1 MWSYS
6 LLVAILTC
14 MTGLSPT
21 AIGVVLQMGEITA
34 RPEWVWL
41 ALGTALM
48 GAGTLYFMMRAM
60 GVEDP
65 SAKKFYAIT
74 TLIPAIAFTMY
85 LSMLLGFGL
94 TTVPFG
100 GEEHPIYWA
109 RYADWLFTTP
119 LLLLDLA
126 LLVDADRGTIL
137 ALVGADG
144 IMIGTGLIGA
154 LTRVYQF
161 RFVWWAVSTAA
172 MLYILYVLFFG
183 FTRKA
188 DAMREDVAS
197 TFRVLRNVT
206 IVLWSVYPV
215 LWLVGTEGAGLV
227 PLYVET
233 LLFMILDVS
242 AKVGFGLLL
251 LRSRAI
257 FGETTAP
264 EPSTSEGAAAA
275 AGD

>member
-1 MWSYS
+1 MALPS
-6 LLVAILTC
+6 A
-14 MTGLSPT
+14 
-21 AIGVVLQMGEITA
+21 GVVLQVSEITA
-34 RPEWVWL
+34 RPEWIWL

-48 GAGTLYFMMRAM
+48 GLGTLYFMVRAM
-60 GVEDP
+60 GVTDP
-65 SAKKFYAIT
+65 DAKKFYAIT

-85 LSMLLGFGL
+85 LAMLLGFGL
-94 TTVPFG
+94 TMVPFA

-137 ALVGADG
+137 GLVGADG
-144 IMIGTGLIGA
+144 IMIGTGLVGA
-154 LTRVYQF
+154 LTRTYEY
-161 RFVWWAVSTAA
+161 RFIWWAISTAA

-183 FTRKA
+183 FSQKA
-188 DAMREDVAS
+188 AEMSDDTAS
-197 TFRVLRNVT
+197 TFTILRNLT
-206 IVLWSVYPV
+206 IVLWSAYPV
-215 LWLVGTEGAGLV
+215 VWLVGSEGVGAV
-227 PLYVET
+227 PLFVET

-257 FGETTAP
+257 FGDETVP
-264 EPSTSEGAAAA
+264 EPSAGEGGAAAA

>member
-1 MWSYS
+1 MSN
-6 LLVAILTC
+6 VA
-14 MTGLSPT
+14 
-21 AIGVVLQMGEITA
+21 LQMGQITS
-34 RPEWVWL
+34 RPEWIWL

-48 GAGTLYFMMRAM
+48 GLGTLYFMMRGM

-65 SAKKFYAIT
+65 DAKKFYAIT

-85 LSMLLGFGL
+85 LSMLLGYGL
-94 TTVPFG
+94 TMVPFG

-126 LLVDADRGTIL
+126 LLVDADQGTIL

-154 LTRVYQF
+154 LTQVYQY
-161 RFVWWAVSTAA
+161 RFIWWAISTAA

-183 FTRKA
+183 FTAKA
-188 DAMREDVAS
+188 NEMREDVAS
-197 TFRVLRNVT
+197 TFMILRNLT
-206 IVLWSVYPV
+206 IILWSAYPV
-215 LWLVGTEGAGLV
+215 VWLVGSEGVGVV
-227 PLYVET
+227 PLSVET

-257 FGETTAP
+257 FGDVEAP
-264 EPSTSEGAAAA
+264 EPSAGEGAAAT
-275 AGD
+275 GD

>member
-1 MWSYS
+1 MSGALS
-6 LLVAILTC
+6 TISNVA
-14 MTGLSPT
+14 
-21 AIGVVLQMGEITA
+21 LQMGQITS
-34 RPEWVWL
+34 RPEWIWL

-48 GAGTLYFMMRAM
+48 GLGTLYFMVRGM

-65 SAKKFYAIT
+65 EAKKFYAIT
-74 TLIPAIAFTMY
+74 TLVPAIAFTMY
-85 LSMLLGFGL
+85 LSMLLGYGV
-94 TTVPFG
+94 TMVPFG

-154 LTRVYQF
+154 LTQVYQF

-183 FTRKA
+183 FTQKA
-188 DAMREDVAS
+188 SEMQEDVAS
-197 TFRVLRNVT
+197 TFKVLRNLT
-206 IVLWSVYPV
+206 IVLWSAYPV
-215 LWLVGTEGAGLV
+215 VWLVGSEGVGIV
-227 PLYVET
+227 PLGVET
-233 LLFMILDVS
+233 LLFMVLDVS

-264 EPSTSEGAAAA
+264 EPSAGEGATA

>member
-1 MWSYS
+1 MSG
-6 LLVAILTC
+6 LT
-14 MTGLSPT
+14 PT
-21 AIGVVLQMGEITA
+21 AASIVLQFGEITA
-34 RPEWVWL
+34 RPEWIWL

-48 GAGTLYFMMRAM
+48 GLGTLYFMARAM

-74 TLIPAIAFTMY
+74 TLIPGIAFTMY
-85 LSMLLGFGL
+85 LAMLLGFGL
-94 TTVPFG
+94 TEVEVAG
-100 GEEHPIYWA
+100 QMLDIYWA

-126 LLVDADRGTIL
+126 LLVDADNGTIIG
-137 ALVGADG
+137 LVGADG
-144 IMIGTGLIGA
+144 IMIATGLIGA
-154 LTRVYQF
+154 LTEVYEY
-161 RFVWWAVSTAA
+161 RFVWWAISTAA

-188 DAMREDVAS
+188 AMMREDVGS
-197 TFRVLRNVT
+197 TFRVLRNLT
-206 IVLWSVYPV
+206 IILWSAYPV
-215 LWLVGTEGAGLV
+215 VWLFGTEGVGAI
-227 PLYVET
+227 PLSVET
-233 LLFMILDVS
+233 LLFMVLDVS

-257 FGETTAP
+257 FGDTSAP
-264 EPSTSEGAAAA
+264 EPSAEGGAAA

>member
-1 MWSYS
+1 MHGA
-6 LLVAILTC
+6 L
-14 MTGLSPT
+14 PT
-21 AIGVVLQMGEITA
+21 SVVLQMGEITS
-34 RPEWVWL
+34 RPEWIWL

-48 GAGTLYFMMRAM
+48 GLGTLYFLIRGM

-65 SAKKFYAIT
+65 EAKTFYAIT

-85 LSMLLGFGL
+85 LSMLLGYGL
-94 TTVPFG
+94 TMVPFG

-154 LTRVYQF
+154 LTQVYQF
-161 RFVWWAVSTAA
+161 RFIWWAISTAA

-188 DAMREDVAS
+188 NEMREDVAS
-197 TFRVLRNVT
+197 TFKVLRNLT
-206 IVLWSVYPV
+206 IVLWSAYPIV
-215 LWLVGTEGAGLV
+215 WLVGSEGVGVV
-227 PLYVET
+227 PLSVET
-233 LLFMILDVS
+233 LMFMILDVS

-257 FGETTAP
+257 FGETSAP
-264 EPSTSEGAAAA
+264 EPSAGEGTAAT
-275 AGD
+275 GD

>member
-1 MWSYS
+1 M
-6 LLVAILTC
+6 IET
-14 MTGLSPT
+14 TQLS
-21 AIGVVLQMGEITA
+21 AGVVLQAAEITD
-34 RPEWVWL
+34 RPEWIWL

-48 GAGTLYFMMRAM
+48 GLGTLYFMARAS
-60 GVEDP
+60 GVRDP
-65 SAKKFYAIT
+65 DAKRFYAIT
-74 TLIPAIAFTMY
+74 TLIPAIAFSMY

-94 TTVPFG
+94 TEVPFA

-126 LLVDADRGTIL
+126 LLADADRGTIL
-137 ALVGADG
+137 GLVGADG

-154 LTRVYQF
+154 LTRTYEY
-161 RFVWWAVSTAA
+161 RFIWWAISTAA

-188 DAMREDVAS
+188 EEMDDAAAS
-197 TFRVLRNVT
+197 TFSVLRNLT
-206 IVLWSVYPV
+206 LVLWSAYPIV
-215 LWLVGTEGAGLV
+215 WLVGTEGIGAI
-227 PLYVET
+227 PLFTET

-242 AKVGFGLLL
+242 AKVGFGLIL

-257 FGETTAP
+257 FGESSAP
-264 EPSTSEGAAAA
+264 EPSATDESGAATT
-275 AGD
+275 GD

>member
-1 MWSYS
+1 MLSG
-6 LLVAILTC
+6 LLARTPS
-14 MTGLSPT
+14 T
-21 AIGVVLQMGEITA
+21 VLQSVNVTS
-34 RPEWVWL
+34 RPEWIWL
-41 ALGTALM
+41 ALGTFFM
-48 GAGTLYFMMRAM
+48 GIGTLYFMVRGY
-60 GVEDP
+60 GVDDP
-65 SAKKFYAIT
+65 EAKTFYAIT
-74 TLIPAIAFTMY
+74 TLVPAIAFTMY
-85 LSMLLGFGL
+85 LSMLLGYGL
-94 TTVPFG
+94 TIVPFG

-144 IMIGTGLIGA
+144 LMIGTGLIGA
-154 LTRVYQF
+154 LTKVYQF

-183 FTRKA
+183 FTKKA
-188 DAMREDVAS
+188 GQMSGEVAS
-197 TFRVLRNVT
+197 TFRILRNVT
-206 IVLWSVYPV
+206 VVLWSAYPV
-215 LWLVGTEGAGLV
+215 VWLVGSEGVGIV
-227 PLYVET
+227 PLNVET

-242 AKVGFGLLL
+242 AKVGFGLIL

-257 FGETTAP
+257 FGESGVP
-264 EPSTSEGAAAA
+264 EPSAEEGTVA